1 VNQPADVIDS
11 DSAGR
16 RRRDPVSAQRAMELP
31 SKEVLLDAAR
41 RAQLLYPGP
50 VGELLHQE
58 LVSWLQFGH
67 LLGSALIFRIADE
80 LIHTPYPAAPE
91 EPDRAAPFPSSSP
104 IPT

>member
-1 VNQPADVIDS
+1 MSGPEQV
-11 DSAGR
+11 
-16 RRRDPVSAQRAMELP
+16 MELP

-67 LLGSALIFRIADE
+67 LLGSSLIFRVADE
-80 LIHTPYPAAPE
+80 LIQTPDP
-91 EPDRAAPFPSSSP
+91 PDSSRSDG
-104 IPT
+104 TA